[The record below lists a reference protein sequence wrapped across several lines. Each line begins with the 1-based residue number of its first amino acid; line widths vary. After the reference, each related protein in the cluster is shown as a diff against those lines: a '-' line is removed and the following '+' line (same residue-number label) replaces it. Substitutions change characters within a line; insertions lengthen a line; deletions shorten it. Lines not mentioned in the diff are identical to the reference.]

1 MALTDAA
8 IAQLQELIRSGE
20 LPPGSRLPPEQ
31 QLAAQLGLSRSSMR
45 EAVKALEL
53 IRVLDVRR
61 GDGTYVTSLEP
72 RLLLEGLGFAIDLL
86 QEESILQ
93 VVEVR
98 RLLEPV
104 ATSLAAARITDPSLD
119 ELRELLE
126 AMEGTGGDV
135 ERQVHLDATFHSTI
149 FAATGNP
156 TLRSILDGLSSRTLR
171 ARIWRGVV
179 ETDALQRTAREHRA
193 IYQAL
198 VERNSSLAEAT
209 ALVHINTS
217 ESWLRNV
224 LLDDYGE
231 TPVRGREA
239 AQVDA

>member
-1 MALTDAA
+1 MALTDVA

-126 AMEGTGGDV
+126 TMEGTGSDV

-149 FAATGNP
+149 FAATRNQ

-179 ETDALQRTAREHRA
+179 EADALQRTAREHRA
-193 IYQAL
+193 IYEAL
-198 VERNSSLAEAT
+198 VERNSRLAEAT

-217 ESWLRNV
+217 ESWLRDV
-224 LLDDYGE
+224 LLD
-231 TPVRGREA
+231 T
-239 AQVDA
+239 